1 MKKTIRFVFV
11 TIMLLSTLMVSACG
25 AKIENWP
32 EDKFLRGV
40 PSVQTGVMSGCV
52 VSEDAQGM
60 PYALIKVAEFTV
72 SDMSDYIRI
81 LKDKGWEMLYSQM
94 VVGDTVTYS
103 AYNKDKII
111 HLVCNKVKNEMSIE
125 VELKD

>member
-1 MKKTIRFVFV
+1 
-11 TIMLLSTLMVSACG
+11 MLLCTFVVSACG

-40 PSVQTGVMSGCV
+40 PSVQTGVMSGSV
-52 VSEDAQGM
+52 VSEDTQGF

-81 LKDKGWEMLYSQM
+81 LKKEGWEMLYSQT
-94 VVGDTVTYS
+94 VIGDMVTYS
-103 AYNKDKII
+103 AHKKDKLI
-111 HLVCNKVKNEMSIE
+111 HLSCNKVKNEMSIE
-125 VELKD
+125 VELKG

>member
-1 MKKTIRFVFV
+1 
-11 TIMLLSTLMVSACG
+11 MLLSTLMVSACG

-52 VSEDAQGM
+52 VSEDAQGK

-111 HLVCNKVKNEMSIE
+111 HLVCNKVKNELSIE
-125 VELKD
+125 VEQRD